1 MVQRVR
7 ASVGY
12 PMAADGIADVIEK
25 RRVYAPCDHSS
36 EFTSPVIVA
45 AIAVANGG
53 LLGKSVVN
61 ILVSLFVVVC
71 GRLFFT
77 VLEFAVAGLG
87 SEIGI
92 MARWAAAPGR
102 PVVCVLF
109 VYVLQSAVAFQ
120 LAIGLLCIL
129 EESVCVCVCG
139 TTGRATIAGVWRG
152 QGQCRVGVNQGRA
165 RAWPE

>member
-1 MVQRVR
+1 
-7 ASVGY
+7 
-12 PMAADGIADVIEK
+12 MAAEGIADVIEK
-25 RRVYAPCDHSS
+25 RRVYAPCDPSS

-61 ILVSLFVVVC
+61 ILISLFVVVC

-129 EESVCVCVCG
+129 EESVCVCVC
-139 TTGRATIAGVWRG
+139 VWHHGSRYYC
-152 QGQCRVGVNQGRA
+152 QGMA
-165 RAWPE
+165 RAGPVHVLFRPRHESQSAHPCRDPAPPG

>member
-87 SEIGI
+87 SEIDI

-102 PVVCVLF
+102 PVVCILF
-109 VYVLQSAVAFQ
+109 VDVLQSAIAFQ
-120 LAIGLLCIL
+120 LAIGLWCV
-129 EESVCVCVCG
+129 VCCG
-139 TTGRATIAGVWRG
+139 
-152 QGQCRVGVNQGRA
+152 
-165 RAWPE
+165 